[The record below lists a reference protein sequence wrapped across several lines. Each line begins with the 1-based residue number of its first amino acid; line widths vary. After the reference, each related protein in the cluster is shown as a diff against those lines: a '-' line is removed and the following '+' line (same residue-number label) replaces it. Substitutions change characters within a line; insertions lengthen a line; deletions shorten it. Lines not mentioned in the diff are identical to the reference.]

1 MKVLIISDYNS
12 GGAGIVAKDTG
23 KLLEKEGYD
32 IKFYWGCDRFTFSP
46 FRYLVNLKAKEEIY
60 TIMDSYSPNVIML
73 HNFDNLL
80 SPYILKAIK
89 DYKSKNKNVKVIMT
103 LHDYHMLCP
112 SNSLSY
118 YEKKR
123 RKFFTSVPTYFNC
136 VLKCLDHRSF
146 FHSFLRVL
154 QWTLHYKVLRNH
166 SVIDCFLA
174 PSKFMFSKAK
184 EVIEVNKLNVTRNP
198 TIVCKNT
205 VEKKRCENNHVSI
218 SFVGRLSEEKGILE
232 FVSSICSILIDS
244 PVNVN
249 FNIVGDGPHLNAIKD
264 AIKENVNKNIEF
276 TMFGKV
282 PKSQV
287 DTILARSEFVLLPS
301 LCYENAPLSLVEGA
315 MHGCKIITM
324 NYGGMKEIA
333 EMQPYSFLLNSFSE
347 SELQRLL
354 RYIDNNRNNETD
366 NSKLIHSYSESQYV
380 DTINDIFQRFRCE

>member
-1 MKVLIISDYNS
+1 MQEY
-12 GGAGIVAKDTG
+12 
-23 KLLEKEGYD
+23 
-32 IKFYWGCDRFTFSP
+32 R
-46 FRYLVNLKAKEEIY
+46 
-60 TIMDSYSPNVIML
+60 
-73 HNFDNLL
+73 
-80 SPYILKAIK
+80 
-89 DYKSKNKNVKVIMT
+89 
-103 LHDYHMLCP
+103 
-112 SNSLSY
+112 
-118 YEKKR
+118 
-123 RKFFTSVPTYFNC
+123 
-136 VLKCLDHRSF
+136 
-146 FHSFLRVL
+146 
-154 QWTLHYKVLRNH
+154 
-166 SVIDCFLA
+166 
-174 PSKFMFSKAK
+174 
-184 EVIEVNKLNVTRNP
+184 
-198 TIVCKNT
+198 
-205 VEKKRCENNHVSI
+205 EKKRCENNHVSI

-249 FNIVGDGPHLNAIKD
+249 FNIVGDGLHLNAIKD